1 MLEGRGGLKITIFFS
16 FCGKR
21 EILYHH
27 HITPIPPIVN
37 ILHPLSYER
46 TLSFKGAL
54 SSESVHLLNRQICET
69 SESLAEKFIKLVTAT
84 RIQTW
89 AKPLSG

>member
-1 MLEGRGGLKITIFFS
+1 MLDHFFE
-16 FCGKR
+16 FFGKR

-27 HITPIPPIVN
+27 HITLIPPIVN